1 MLNPFITSNPE
12 NKSLVIEVTCSKFWE
27 YSFFWITNFFDKA
40 LGIINPKTP
49 NMEIK
54 ITIVGLMENRTTR
67 EIINDIKHDIT
78 WNKLLKKL
86 SSIIF
91 RSLYKIDIYL
101 PLLSSEKSLMSL
113 LIIF

>member
-1 MLNPFITSNPE
+1 
-12 NKSLVIEVTCSKFWE
+12 
-27 YSFFWITNFFDKA
+27 
-40 LGIINPKTP
+40 
-49 NMEIK
+49 MEIK

-113 LIIF
+113 LIIFEKISVLK

>member
-54 ITIVGLMENRTTR
+54 ITKSNK
-67 EIINDIKHDIT
+67 NDWQKT
-78 WNKLLKKL
+78 
-86 SSIIF
+86 
-91 RSLYKIDIYL
+91 
-101 PLLSSEKSLMSL
+101 KSLL
-113 LIIF
+113 YYK